1 MTWLSPM
8 TSASSEPGHDLHIGH
23 GPGLRGGVSIPSSEL
38 RERFSRSSGPGGQ
51 GVNTTD
57 SKVELRFAPLQS
69 AAFTDDQRSRLAVS
83 LSQRLVDGDL
93 VIAASEHRSQ
103 RQNRVAA
110 RERLVAIL
118 RQALAPPPPSRRP
131 TRPTRGSQRR
141 RLEAKKQRG
150 QTKSGR
156 GQVRDTDA

>member
-1 MTWLSPM
+1 M
-8 TSASSEPGHDLHIGH
+8 TSTSSEPGHDLRIGH
-23 GPGLRGGVSIPSSEL
+23 GPGMRGGVVIPSSEL

-69 AAFTDDQRSRLAVS
+69 GAFSDEQRSRLATS

-93 VIAASEHRSQ
+93 IISASEQRSQ
-103 RQNRVAA
+103 RQNRTAA

-118 RQALAPPPPSRRP
+118 RKGLAPPPPGRQP
-131 TRPTRGSQRR
+131 TKPTRGSQRR

-150 QTKSGR
+150 STKSGR
-156 GQVRDTDA
+156 GQVRNHDA

>member
-1 MTWLSPM
+1 M
-8 TSASSEPGHDLHIGH
+8 TSTSNEPGGDLRIGH
-23 GPGLRGGVSIPSSEL
+23 GPGLRGGVVVPSSEL

-51 GVNTTD
+51 SVNTTD
-57 SKVELRFAPLQS
+57 SKVELRFAPLLS
-69 AAFTDDQRSRLAVS
+69 GAFTDEQRSRLADS

-93 VIAASEHRSQ
+93 IIAASEQRSQ

-118 RQALAPPPPSRRP
+118 RKALAPPPPSRRP
-131 TRPTRGSQRR
+131 TKPTRGSQRR

-150 QTKSGR
+150 STKSGR
-156 GQVRDTDA
+156 GQVRNHDA

>member
-1 MTWLSPM
+1 M
-8 TSASSEPGHDLHIGH
+8 TSTSSELGHDLRIGH
-23 GPGLRGGVSIPSSEL
+23 GPGLRGGVVIPNHEL

-51 GVNTTD
+51 SVNTTD

-69 AAFTDDQRSRLAVS
+69 DAFTDDQRSRLATS

-93 VIAASEHRSQ
+93 IITASEQRSQ

-118 RQALAPPPPSRRP
+118 RGALAPPPPSRRP

-156 GQVRDTDA
+156 GQVRDHDA

>member
-1 MTWLSPM
+1 M
-8 TSASSEPGHDLHIGH
+8 TSTSSEPGHDLRIGH
-23 GPGLRGGVSIPSSEL
+23 GPGLRGGVVIPNHEL

-51 GVNTTD
+51 SVNTSD

-69 AAFTDDQRSRLAVS
+69 GAFTDDQRSRLVVS

-93 VIAASEHRSQ
+93 IISASEQRSQ

-118 RQALAPPPPSRRP
+118 RGALAPPPPRRRP
-131 TRPTRGSQRR
+131 TRPVSYTHLRAHETVLDLVC
-141 RLEAKKQRG
+141 RL
-150 QTKSGR
+150 
-156 GQVRDTDA
+156 

>member
-1 MTWLSPM
+1 M
-8 TSASSEPGHDLHIGH
+8 TSTSSEPGHGLRIGH
-23 GPGLRGGVSIPSSEL
+23 CPGLRGGVVIPSSEL

-51 GVNTTD
+51 SVNTTD

-69 AAFTDDQRSRLAVS
+69 GAFTDEQRSRLAAA
-83 LSQRLVDGDL
+83 LRERLVDGD
-93 VIAASEHRSQ
+93 VIITASEQRSQ

-118 RQALAPPPPSRRP
+118 RTALAPPPPTRRP
-131 TRPTRGSQRR
+131 TKPTRGSQRR

-150 QTKSGR
+150 ATKSGR
-156 GQVRDTDA
+156 GQVRDDQA

>member
-1 MTWLSPM
+1 MAT
-8 TSASSEPGHDLHIGH
+8 TSSEPGHDLRIGH
-23 GPGLRGGVSIPSSEL
+23 GPGLRDGVVIPSSEL

-51 GVNTTD
+51 SVNTTD
-57 SKVELRFAPLQS
+57 SKVELRFAPLS
-69 AAFTDDQRSRLAVS
+69 SSAFTDDQRSRLAAS
-83 LSQRLVDGDL
+83 LSAGLIDGDL
-93 VIAASEHRSQ
+93 IIMASEQRSQ

-118 RQALAPPPPSRRP
+118 RRALAPPAPKRMP

-156 GQVRDTDA
+156 GQVRDNDA

>member
-1 MTWLSPM
+1 M
-8 TSASSEPGHDLHIGH
+8 TSTSNEPGQDLRIGH
-23 GPGLRGGVSIPSSEL
+23 GPGLRGGVVVPSSEL

-57 SKVELRFAPLQS
+57 SKVELRFAPLLS
-69 AAFTDDQRSRLAVS
+69 GAFTDEQRSRLANS

-93 VIAASEHRSQ
+93 IITASEQRSQ

-118 RQALAPPPPSRRP
+118 RKALAPPPPSRRP
-131 TRPTRGSQRR
+131 TKPTRGSQRR

-150 QTKSGR
+150 STKSGR
-156 GQVRDTDA
+156 GQVRNHDA